1 MIENTTLTAS
11 DILRMQS
18 RLAAYLTTYLPNVN
32 LQAGS
37 AMHDLVIKSLAH
49 VLVLV
54 EKEAEEVQSR
64 YNLVKL
70 ADREDTTSRLMLDD
84 ALSNW
89 FIERRLGGLS
99 TVMVT
104 LEFSNPIQFTL
115 DSTYIFSR
123 GEAVSFSPNTAFSRT
138 YTTSSFSSTTNQD
151 GTITYYLNVMLTS
164 NNPGLGSSLPAGEF
178 YINKAIPGFT
188 RAYSKASSST
198 ITANETNYQL
208 VKRAKE
214 SLSFRGMSTS
224 KSIVATINDLNLT
237 NVLNILVV
245 KSGEPEMFRD
255 LLATNEVLVTPIH
268 TLGKAD
274 VVVSLD
280 KALTDTGLLSTNS
293 NSKVVLDTGTAS
305 IAYQIYNVRV
315 SGSSV
320 KIVSFYPYEA
330 LDGTT
335 KYYKVSRLMN
345 DSTGAYSNSVSIV
358 GSSVLAS
365 DECEVEY
372 GSTETKGFTTQQVL
386 VKFSSA
392 RTNVS
397 LEYIQGVNLGTI
409 QDTLD
414 DADLSSVTSSLKAK
428 LATLVE
434 VKIPKIKYYRNV
446 NSPISVIPDSII
458 RSGIAEYINSYVG
471 TLSVSSIVT
480 YLSTNFYQ
488 FISSVLSDME
498 IEYSIS
504 LPQSGTIIYSNV
516 SPILSVEDLGN
527 QIKPSEYLS
536 SSSSVISISELNSL
550 GISDRTIT
558 YYCNP
563 DSIVLEQQ

>member
-1 MIENTTLTAS
+1 
-11 DILRMQS
+11 
-18 RLAAYLTTYLPNVN
+18 
-32 LQAGS
+32 
-37 AMHDLVIKSLAH
+37 
-49 VLVLV
+49 
-54 EKEAEEVQSR
+54 
-64 YNLVKL
+64 
-70 ADREDTTSRLMLDD
+70 
-84 ALSNW
+84 
-89 FIERRLGGLS
+89 
-99 TVMVT
+99 
-104 LEFSNPIQFTL
+104 
-115 DSTYIFSR
+115 
-123 GEAVSFSPNTAFSRT
+123 
-138 YTTSSFSSTTNQD
+138 
-151 GTITYYLNVMLTS
+151 
-164 NNPGLGSSLPAGEF
+164 
-178 YINKAIPGFT
+178 
-188 RAYSKASSST
+188 
-198 ITANETNYQL
+198 
-208 VKRAKE
+208 
-214 SLSFRGMSTS
+214 MSTS

-237 NVLNILVV
+237 NILNILVV

-274 VVVSLD
+274 VVVSMD

-293 NSKVVLDTGTAS
+293 SNKVILDTGTAS

-315 SGSSV
+315 YGSSV

-330 LDGTT
+330 LDGAT

-345 DSTGAYSNSVSIV
+345 DSTGEYSNSVSIA
-358 GSSVLAS
+358 SSNTLAS

-386 VKFSSA
+386 VRFSSA
-392 RTNVS
+392 KTNVS
-397 LEYIQGVNLGTI
+397 LEYIQGLNLGTI

-446 NSPISVIPDSII
+446 NSPINVIPDSII
-458 RSGIAEYINSYVG
+458 RSGIADYINSYVG
-471 TLSVSSIVT
+471 ILSVSSIVT
-480 YLSTNFYQ
+480 YLTTNFYQ
-488 FISSVLSDME
+488 FISSVLSNME

-504 LPQSGTIIYSNV
+504 LPQSGTIAYSNV
-516 SPILSVEDLGN
+516 SPILSVEDLSN
-527 QIKPSEYLS
+527 QIKPSGFLS
-536 SSSSVISISELNSL
+536 SNSSVISLSELNSL